1 MDTDFTNDDDVR
13 VILIVHDTK
22 PPFLD
27 GRTVF
32 TKQARRAPRPGRPR
46 PAGCMPVSAARP
58 GVPACMLVSAQGQRG
73 ACSPPHASFRS
84 RACRVLCRPPGI
96 GGSGV

>member
-32 TKQARRAPRPGRPR
+32 TKQAR
-46 PAGCMPVSAARP
+46 PV
-58 GVPACMLVSAQGQRG
+58 
-73 ACSPPHASFRS
+73 
-84 RACRVLCRPPGI
+84 GI
-96 GGSGV
+96 RDEALGTRDP

>member
-32 TKQARRAPRPGRPR
+32 TKQARPSTRAQRQTRLVILGCARCAC
-46 PAGCMPVSAARP
+46 AGMTPLVIHSSRECVAA
-58 GVPACMLVSAQGQRG
+58 QRHKL
-73 ACSPPHASFRS
+73 A
-84 RACRVLCRPPGI
+84 LL
-96 GGSGV
+96 